1 VGLRIAFVA
10 FAGVTAVCLG
20 AAPAGYVDSKV
31 CARCH
36 REIAEA
42 YARTG
47 MGRSFVRPA
56 ASNTVEDY
64 DSAAARDFYHAPSDT
79 HFAML
84 RRGSEYFQR
93 RWQTGLD
100 GRIVN
105 VEELKV
111 DYVMGSGNHARSYLH
126 RTARGTLIELPFGWY
141 AEGARWDMSPGSDSD
156 RPRTRRFVS
165 YKCMFCHN
173 AVPQIP
179 AGYDAPGSDPVYEGD
194 LPEGIDCQR
203 CHGPGERHVRTV
215 TTAGG
220 TPEAVRASIVNPAR
234 LSPERRNEVCMQCHL
249 ETTSGPIPS
258 WVVRFDRG
266 PFSFR
271 PGEPLGDFAI
281 AFDHA
286 PGAGHDAKFEAVSSV
301 YRLRQS
307 NCFRRSEGGLACDTC
322 HDPHRVP
329 RGAEAVA
336 HYSAACRQCHAQVVA
351 AQHPPSDD
359 CAGCHMP
366 KRRAEDTPGMVMTDH
381 RIARRPPPGNPVAA
395 FREHAPEEYR
405 GPVVPYYPDPLPAT
419 PVNALY
425 RAIAQVGLGNNTERG
440 MPDLVREI
448 AAQKPNNSEFYM
460 VLGDGWLAL
469 GKAREAIDAYRQ
481 AARLSP
487 ASPRPLRSLA
497 EALRRDGQAPAAAE
511 VLKRALALAPRD
523 AVTWDQAGM
532 LDLDAEKVRKAIELD
547 PSLPGQSRTLAE
559 ILDRAGQPDAALAA
573 ARDAL
578 RSDPYDAMAW
588 DFAGRALAAKGEW
601 RESFFDFERAVR
613 LRPHDAT
620 CSYDFALA
628 LVRGDRFDEAQTRAE
643 AAIAADPA
651 FADAYELLGGLY
663 LRNRRLAD
671 AVRAY
676 RRMVELRPDSPRARL
691 RLGNALAAQGD
702 LAAAAEELRRA
713 AAGSDSAV
721 AAQAAE
727 ALRRIGA
734 R

>member
-1 VGLRIAFVA
+1 VTRAGLRIALVA
-10 FAGVTAVCLG
+10 FAGAAAARLG

-56 ASNTVEDY
+56 ATNTVEDY

-84 RRGSEYFQR
+84 RRGGEYFQR

-100 GRIVN
+100 GQIIN
-105 VEELKV
+105 LEELRV

-126 RTARGTLIELPFGWY
+126 RTARGTLIELPLGWY
-141 AEGARWDMSPGSDSD
+141 AEHARWDMSPGSDSD
-156 RPRTRRFVS
+156 RPRTRRFIS

-179 AGYDAPGSDPVYEGD
+179 AGYDAPGSDPVYEGN

-203 CHGPGERHVRTV
+203 CHGPGEQHVRVV
-215 TTAGG
+215 TTPGG

-271 PGEPLGDFAI
+271 PGEPLGDFAV

-286 PGAGHDAKFEAVSSV
+286 PGTGHDAKFEAVSSV

-307 NCFRRSEGGLACDTC
+307 NCFRQSEGRLACDTC
-322 HDPHRVP
+322 HDPHRVSA
-329 RGAEAVA
+329 R
-336 HYSAACRQCHAQVVA
+336 YSAACRQCHTQIA
-351 AQHPPSDD
+351 AAKHPSGND

-381 RIARRPPPGNPVAA
+381 RIVPRPPPGDLVAE
-395 FREHAPEEYR
+395 FREHAADEYR

-419 PVNALY
+419 PLNALY
-425 RAIAQVGLGNNTERG
+425 RAVAQVGLGNNVERG

-448 AAQKPNNSEFYM
+448 AAQRPRNSEFYM

-469 GKAREAIDAYRQ
+469 GKPRDAIDAYRQ
-481 AARLSP
+481 AAQLAP

-497 EALRRDGQAPAAAE
+497 EALRQDGQTAAAGE
-511 VLKRALALAPRD
+511 VINRAIAVAPRD
-523 AVTWDQAGM
+523 AVTWHQAGT
-532 LDLDAEKVRKAIELD
+532 LASDAEKVRKAIELD
-547 PSLPGQSRTLAE
+547 PSLPGPSRTLAE
-559 ILDRAGQPDAALAA
+559 ILVGAGQLDAALAA
-573 ARDAL
+573 ARDAM
-578 RSDPYDAMAW
+578 RIDPYDGMAW

-613 LRPHDAT
+613 LRPKDAT

-643 AAIAADPA
+643 AAITADPA

-663 LRNRRLAD
+663 LRNRRTAD
-671 AVRAY
+671 AVRSY
-676 RRMVELRPDSPRARL
+676 RRLLELRPDSPRAHL
-691 RLGNALAAQGD
+691 RLGNALAALGD

-727 ALRRIGA
+727 ALRRIGV